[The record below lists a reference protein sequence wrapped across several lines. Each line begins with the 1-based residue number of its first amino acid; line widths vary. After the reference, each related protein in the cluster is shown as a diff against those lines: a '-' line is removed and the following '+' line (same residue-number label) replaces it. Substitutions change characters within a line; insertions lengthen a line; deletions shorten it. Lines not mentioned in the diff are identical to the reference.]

1 MIKNFDQ
8 LREEAIKCD
17 QKTIAVA
24 VAGDVD
30 VLEAVKESLELGIS
44 EFILVGDETK
54 INEISKT
61 IGFDVKKVTI
71 INEKDDMKACELA
84 VREVSEGKADL
95 LMKGLVSTSVILRAV
110 LNKEYGLRTGKL
122 LSHVAVLEAKEYNKL
137 ILMTDGGMVIKPDI
151 YQKVKLIENATKVA
165 KDLLRIDIP
174 KVAPLCAVEKVNP
187 EMQATVDAAILTTM
201 NRRGQI
207 KDCVI
212 DGPLNLNGA
221 VSKEAAKHIGLD
233 SPVAGDADIYLVPY
247 IEVGNVMYKS
257 MVYFAKARCAGI
269 VVGAKVPIVL
279 TSRADSHDAKVN
291 SIASAVLLA

>member
-17 QKTIAVA
+17 QKKIAVA
-24 VAGDVD
+24 VAADKD
-30 VLEAVKESLELGIS
+30 VLEAVKESIELGIS
-44 EFILVGDETK
+44 DFVLVGDKKSIES
-54 INEISKT
+54 ISNEIKLDLDK
-61 IGFDVKKVTI
+61 IDI
-71 INEKDDMKACELA
+71 IHETNDAKACELA
-84 VREVSEGKADL
+84 VRQVSSGEADL

-122 LSHVAVLEAKEYNKL
+122 LSHVAVLEAKEYDRL
-137 ILMTDGGMVIKPDI
+137 ILMTDGGMNINPDI
-151 YQKVKLIENATKVA
+151 YQKIQLVENATQVA
-165 KDLLRIDIP
+165 NKLLKIDLP

-187 EMQATVDAAILTTM
+187 EMQATVDAATLTMM
-201 NRRGQI
+201 NKRGQI
-207 KDCVI
+207 KNCII

-221 VSKEAAKHIGLD
+221 VSKEAADHIGLD

-269 VVGAKVPIVL
+269 IVGAKVPIVL

>member
-8 LREEAIKCD
+8 LREEAIKCE

-24 VAGDVD
+24 VAGDLD

-44 EFILVGDETK
+44 EFILVGDEGK
-54 INEISKT
+54 INEISKE
-61 IGFDVKKVTI
+61 IGLDLEKVTI
-71 INEKDDMKACELA
+71 INETNDAKACELA
-84 VREVSEGKADL
+84 VKEVSQGEADL

-137 ILMTDGGMVIKPDI
+137 ILMTDGGMVINPDI
-151 YQKVKLIENATKVA
+151 YQKVQLIENATKVA
-165 KDLLRIDIP
+165 KNLLQIELP

-187 EMQATVDAAILTTM
+187 EMQATVDAAILTAM

-207 KDCVI
+207 KDCII